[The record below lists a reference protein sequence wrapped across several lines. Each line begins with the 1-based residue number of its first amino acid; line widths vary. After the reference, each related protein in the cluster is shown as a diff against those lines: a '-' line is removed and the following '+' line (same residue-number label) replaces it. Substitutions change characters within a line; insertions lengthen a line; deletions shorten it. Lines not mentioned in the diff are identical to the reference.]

1 MNWIANLLIVIFVFV
16 SGCATTRDLPPP
28 LSEFETEPLAVSGD
42 PLEIARVAAGIAD
55 YGSPL
60 SMQVAA
66 LKLARKATKNDP
78 GNRECSMA
86 LSKCDMFVSSLIQDG
101 ELIHRLAQEGYE
113 AIINT
118 GGIQDD
124 PVAAYYLAVHLG
136 LILRHQGIK
145 AIVRLPELEQI
156 LKAACQ
162 KPETDQG
169 GPLRVLGMLYLKAPA
184 WPNGIGDLD
193 LALEY
198 LERAAKEYPLH
209 PANQIFFAEALKED
223 GRDSNAKEALRR
235 STALLNSK
243 DWGDFEPFWRR
254 DIKALQ

>member
-1 MNWIANLLIVIFVFV
+1 MKWSINLLMVIFLFV
-16 SGCATTRDLPPP
+16 TGCATTRELPLP
-28 LSEFETEPLAVSGD
+28 LSEFETEPLPVSEN
-42 PLEIARVAAGIAD
+42 PLAIARVAAGIAD

-60 SMQVAA
+60 AKQVAA
-66 LKLARKATKNDP
+66 LKLARKATENDP

-86 LSKCDMFVSSLIQDG
+86 LSRCDMFVSSLIQDR
-101 ELIHRLAQEGYE
+101 ELIHRLAREGYE
-113 AIINT
+113 AIIGA

-145 AIVRLPELEQI
+145 AIVRLPELEQV
-156 LKAACQ
+156 LKTACL

-193 LALEY
+193 QALEY

-209 PANQIFFAEALKED
+209 PANHIFFAEALKED
-223 GRDSNAKEALRR
+223 GRDSNAKEALLR
-235 STALLNSK
+235 STALLDSK

-254 DIKALQ
+254 DIEALQ